1 MINLIKEFLSSYK
14 KIKQYNEFLKR
25 AQRLG
30 IDISIKNNLLPVLLA
45 SVDLNSF
52 IKTFDSLV
60 IDVSS
65 YEKLFNEIK
74 LFYKEETNYK
84 DKQHLT
90 DTIMSMEKVLFNL
103 ANFINEYMIVKEKI
117 LKGPVKITI
126 VVENK

>member
-117 LKGPVKITI
+117 LRGPVKITI